1 MKKIIKL
8 FLGVTL
14 SSLGIAMVTNSC
26 LGTYA
31 ITTTVQAIANWG
43 SIPFGIANL
52 LMELGMIGYATYKGE
67 GLGWTAIVNA
77 LLGSVLISTF
87 LTIIPHH
94 PAMFVG
100 IFIAPLAWAMM
111 GSVGW
116 GDTGS
121 NILMRALMKKTG
133 KDIIIIRTIEEVFFL
148 TIGFLGARNLVTVF
162 SVIITFVTPL
172 LLKIYCSVIDYRPAE
187 IEHQFI
193 SFKRLIRKNTH

>member
-1 MKKIIKL
+1 MVKL
-8 FLGVTL
+8 IRLLTGVLL

-43 SIPFGIANL
+43 AIPFGIANL
-52 LMELGMIGYATYKGE
+52 LIEIGMIGYATYKGE

-87 LTIIPHH
+87 LEILPQH
-94 PAMFVG
+94 PVMFIG
-100 IFIAPLAWAMM
+100 IFIVPFAWALM

-121 NILMRALMKKTG
+121 NILMRALMKNTG
-133 KDIIIIRTIEEVFFL
+133 KDIVTIRTIEEVFFL

-162 SVIITFVTPL
+162 SVIITITTPL
-172 LLKIYCSVIDYRPAE
+172 ILKVIYSVIHYKPAE
-187 IEHQFI
+187 VEHHFI
-193 SFKRLIRKNTH
+193 SFRGIIRKNTQ

>member
-1 MKKIIKL
+1 MVKL
-8 FLGVTL
+8 IRLFTGVLL

-43 SIPFGIANL
+43 AIPFGIANL
-52 LMELGMIGYATYKGE
+52 LIEMGMIGYATYKGE

-87 LTIIPHH
+87 LEILPQH
-94 PAMFVG
+94 PAMFIG
-100 IFIAPLAWAMM
+100 IFIVPFAWALM

-121 NILMRALMKKTG
+121 NILMRALMKNTG
-133 KDIIIIRTIEEVFFL
+133 KDIITIRTIEEVFFL

-162 SVIITFVTPL
+162 SVIITITTPL
-172 LLKIYCSVIDYRPAE
+172 ILKVIYSAIHYKPAE
-187 IEHQFI
+187 VEHHFI
-193 SFKRLIRKNTH
+193 SFRGIIRKNTH

>member
-1 MKKIIKL
+1 MVKL
-8 FLGVTL
+8 IRLFTGVLL

-43 SIPFGIANL
+43 AIPFGIANL
-52 LMELGMIGYATYKGE
+52 LIEMGMIGYATYKGE

-87 LTIIPHH
+87 LEILPQH
-94 PAMFVG
+94 PAMFIG
-100 IFIAPLAWAMM
+100 IFIVPFAWALM

-121 NILMRALMKKTG
+121 NILMRALMKNTG
-133 KDIIIIRTIEEVFFL
+133 KDIVTIRTIEEVFFL

-162 SVIITFVTPL
+162 SVIITITTPFI
-172 LLKIYCSVIDYRPAE
+172 LKVIYGAIHYKPAE
-187 IEHQFI
+187 VEHHFI
-193 SFKRLIRKNTH
+193 SFRGIIRKNTH

>member
-1 MKKIIKL
+1 MKLIRLLI
-8 FLGVTL
+8 GVTL

-43 SIPFGIANL
+43 SIPFGVANL
-52 LMELGMIGYATYKGE
+52 MIEIGMISYATYKGE

-87 LTIIPHH
+87 LEVLPQH
-94 PAMFVG
+94 PLMFLG
-100 IFIAPLAWAMM
+100 IFVVPFAWAMM

-121 NILMRALMKKTG
+121 NILMRALMKNTG
-133 KDIIIIRTIEEVFFL
+133 KDILTIRTIEEIFFL
-148 TIGFLGARNLVTVF
+148 IIGFLGARNLVTIY
-162 SVIITFVTPL
+162 SVIITFATPVI
-172 LLKIYCSVIDYRPAE
+172 LKVLYGLMHYKPAE
-187 IEHQFI
+187 IEHSFI
-193 SFKRLIRKNTH
+193 SISGIIRKNTH